1 MKLLTK
7 GLILVLSSLMIGLL
21 LLFCYFDK
29 QYPLPEPFPDGVSV
43 NVVAENGEVLRRFS
57 DSKGVFRYYIE
68 LDEVSP
74 FYLQSLLNYED
85 RWFYYHFGV
94 NPLALVRAGFQW
106 LTSSRVISGGS
117 TITMQVARLIDPHQR
132 SIAGKLKQMFRAIQL
147 ELNYSKDDILT
158 LYINLAPFGGNIS
171 GVESA
176 AQKYFSKRA
185 SELNMSEATTLVV
198 LPQKPSSYRPD
209 RHPELALA
217 MRNKVLNRSLEAGL
231 IEQNAYQMLIKE
243 PLGVHFNQTEAQAP
257 LLSRYLREQHA
268 SSSAIHTTIDYDL
281 QTKIKTILQ
290 RHAAQLPTKSSLA
303 VVILRNKDGA
313 VLGYQ
318 GMADFTDATRFNY
331 VDMVRAVRSPGSTI
345 KPFIYGLAIENGY
358 IHSES
363 LLSDIPTSYFG
374 YKPANLSQI
383 YYGGV
388 SVSEAL
394 KMSLN
399 VPVVQVLNKITPKL
413 LIDKMSASCDVFEQN
428 DAGLTLALG
437 GMGTNLWS
445 LTSLYRSLA
454 YKGEV
459 VQPYVLKGQG
469 KQEVQKLLSE
479 ESSWIIFKTLSS
491 MSAPDRIVP
500 AIRREIAWKTGTS
513 YGYRD
518 FWSVGASKDYTVG
531 VWVGR
536 PDSTPMVS
544 YLGATQASPIM
555 FDVFDQLPED
565 SSRVEQPQTVKQVEI
580 CWPGGQQK
588 QYTTPEQCI
597 SSRLAYTVNG
607 ITPSTMDSYGMFVI
621 NSAMPTQLAVWE
633 TEQNKRQTEAGQPI
647 KISNFRSGQH
657 FFIQEIGAL
666 PLISNKPKQKVLW
679 YINSRFQQQSEIKLN
694 QYKGKT
700 KITACLGMSCDSVEI
715 TIH

>member
-1 MKLLTK
+1 MKLVIK
-7 GLILVLSSLMIGLL
+7 RLIVVLSSLIIGLL

-29 QYPLPEPFPDGVSV
+29 QYPLPEPFTDGVSV
-43 NVVAENGEVLRRFS
+43 NVVADNGEVLRRFS

-68 LDEVSP
+68 LEEVSP

-132 SIAGKLKQMFRAIQL
+132 SIAGKVKQMFRAIQL
-147 ELNYSKDDILT
+147 ELSYSKDEILT

-185 SELNMSEATTLVV
+185 SDLNMNEATTLVV
-198 LPQKPSSYRPD
+198 LPQKPSTYRPD
-209 RHPELALA
+209 RHPELALT
-217 MRNKVLNRSLEAGL
+217 MRNKVLARSLEAGL
-231 IEQNAYQMLIKE
+231 IEQKTYQMLVQE
-243 PLGVHFNQTEAQAP
+243 SLGVHFNYTEVQAP
-257 LLSRYLREQHA
+257 LLSRYLKEQHA
-268 SSSAIHTTIDYDL
+268 SRSAIHTTIDYDL
-281 QTKIKTILQ
+281 QTKVKTILKRQ
-290 RHAAQLPTKSSLA
+290 TAQLPAKSSVSVL
-303 VVILRNKDGA
+303 VLRNSDGA

-318 GMADFTDATRFNY
+318 GMADFADATRFNY

-363 LLSDIPTSYFG
+363 LLSDIPTSYSG
-374 YKPANLSQI
+374 YKPENLSQI

-413 LIDKMSASCDVFEQN
+413 LVDKLANTSAVFEHN

-454 YKGEV
+454 YNGEF
-459 VQPYVLKGQG
+459 VQPYVLKGQD
-469 KQEVQKLLSE
+469 KQKGIKLLSE
-479 ESSWIIFKTLSS
+479 ESSWIIFKILSS

-518 FWSVGASKDYTVG
+518 FWSLGVSKDYTVG

-536 PDSTPMVS
+536 PDSTPMVG

-555 FDVFDQLPED
+555 FDVFDQLPQET
-565 SSRVEQPQTVKQVEI
+565 SRLEQPQTVKQVEI

-588 QYTTPEQCI
+588 KYTSPEQCT

-607 ITPSTMDSYGMFVI
+607 IAPSSMDSYGQFVI
-621 NSAMPTQLAVWE
+621 NSSMPTQLAVWE
-633 TEQNKRQTEAGQPI
+633 TEQNKRQTEVEQPI
-647 KISNFRSGQH
+647 KISNFRTGQH
-657 FFIQEIGAL
+657 FFTQEIGAL
-666 PLISNKPKQKVLW
+666 PLLSNKPKQRVLW
-679 YINSRFQQQSEIKLN
+679 FVNGKFQQQAELRFK